1 MNATP
6 RDPTLGEWACLGLL
20 VGEPSHGWS
29 IVKRLRPEGD
39 IGRVW
44 SLSRALTYRAL
55 DQLSGRGWIEPVGE
69 QAGSAG
75 PNRTILAAT
84 PSGRDAFG
92 AWVVTPV
99 RHVRDL
105 RSELLLKLVFA
116 ERTGVDVA
124 DMLDEQRSII
134 DGHAATLADADTHD
148 VVTRWRI
155 EAIAAARRFVTGCAG
170 HDPSRNS

>member
-1 MNATP
+1 MSAKL

-20 VGEPSHGWS
+20 VGEPAHGWS
-29 IVKRLRPEGD
+29 IVKRLRPDGD
-39 IGRVW
+39 TGRVW

-55 DQLSGRGWIEPVGE
+55 EQLSARGWIEPVGE
-69 QAGSAG
+69 EPGEVG
-75 PNRTILAAT
+75 PSRTVLDAT
-84 PSGRDAFG
+84 QHGRDAFG
-92 AWVVTPV
+92 AWIVTPV
-99 RHVRDL
+99 LHVRDL

-134 DGHAATLADADTHD
+134 DRHAAVLDDADSHD

-155 EAIAAARRFVTGCAG
+155 EAIAAARRFVTSCAR
-170 HDPSRNS
+170 HNS